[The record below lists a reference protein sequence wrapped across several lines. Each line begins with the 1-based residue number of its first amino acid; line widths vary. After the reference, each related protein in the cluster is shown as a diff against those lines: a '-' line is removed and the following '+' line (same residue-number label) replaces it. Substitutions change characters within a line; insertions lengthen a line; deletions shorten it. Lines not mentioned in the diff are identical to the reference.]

1 MHIRKMTVID
11 IWELKGA
18 FFKTYGYDIDNIHEL
33 LFGDDFSNNSY
44 KMLYLTWMEEDEE
57 NEDILKI
64 VKLLRD
70 LGINEDKI
78 LIDITW

>member
-1 MHIRKMTVID
+1 MHIKKMTVID

-33 LFGDDFSNNSY
+33 LFGDDFSNDSY
-44 KMLYLTWMEEDEE
+44 KMLCLTWMEEDEE

-64 VKLLRD
+64 VKLLRN
-70 LGINEDKI
+70 LGIDEDEI

>member
-18 FFKTYGYDIDNIHEL
+18 FYRTYGYDIDNIHEL
-33 LFGDDFSNNSY
+33 LFGDDFSNDSY

-70 LGINEDKI
+70 LGINEDQI

>member
-33 LFGDDFSNNSY
+33 LFWDDFSNDSY

-70 LGINEDKI
+70 LGINEDQI